1 MEVRDGPPDPKPI
14 DDAVATMEARG
25 GTRGLKRKIECAPAL
40 RGIAYAAL
48 CPWPSR
54 IGLLGFSRDGEWVL
68 GAEPSTPWLLA
79 WRANLTSAAAPLRV
93 ADATRVLPLPLLVA
107 DDEGIIEPRR
117 LVYAETPSAAVC
129 FASTFTDD
137 DGSTDWKITVARRP
151 SGVSRANSV
160 TMNFS
165 TCRGAESPGAA
176 CVRSVAGGVLAVL
189 NCGDALKF
197 LRFRAERSP
206 SPKLSPLPPLRPGT
220 KPPLARIEADG
231 RWWRTSILPFHGSKV
246 QLVASTSLLV
256 EALLAAATPRLR
268 KPPRP
273 GQSFA
278 LVDYAVAI
286 PRRRR
291 VNSDVITIAIA
302 WRSRPVAQATR
313 LAVPSSDDIVTAALL
328 DVDTET
334 GRVDV
339 FRLVD
344 VANVDAR
351 LSQAARALDDAD
363 AGAPLGDAAAVRAA
377 GGWKQYVRE
386 PVVKLHALR
395 YLTLAGRATPPQ
407 RLAGLFGS
415 SALPDVIFDKILGFW
430 KEPEPVWVLE
440 LGGRPVATFEHP
452 KYPVVI
458 DATAPPD

>member
-1 MEVRDGPPDPKPI
+1 MEVRDGPPDPEPI
-14 DDAVATMEARG
+14 DDAGAAMEVRG

-40 RGIAYAAL
+40 RRIAYAAL

-79 WRANLTSAAAPLRV
+79 WRANLTGAAAPLRV
-93 ADATRVLPLPLLVA
+93 ADASCLLPLPHVA
-107 DDEGIIEPRR
+107 NDEEGVEPRR

-151 SGVSRANSV
+151 SGVSRGHSV

-165 TCRGAESPGAA
+165 TCHGAESPSAA
-176 CVRSVAGGVLAVL
+176 WVRPVAEGVLAVL

-197 LRFRAERSP
+197 LRFRLERP
-206 SPKLSPLPPLRPGT
+206 PPPPLSPLPPLRPGT
-220 KPPLARIEADG
+220 KPPLARIEAEE
-231 RWWRTSILPFHGSKV
+231 RWWRTSMEVIGSKV
-246 QLVASTSLLV
+246 PLVARTSLDV
-256 EALLAAATPRLR
+256 EAFLAAATPRLR

-363 AGAPLGDAAAVRAA
+363 AGAPLGDAAAARAA
-377 GGWKQYVRE
+377 GGFKRYVRE

-407 RLAGLFGS
+407 RFERLFGS
-415 SALPDVIFDKILGFW
+415 SALPDVIFDKILDFW
-430 KEPEPVWVLE
+430 KEPEPPWVLE
-440 LGGRPVATFEHP
+440 LGGRPAVLYVNP
-452 KYPVVI
+452 VYPVVI

>member
-1 MEVRDGPPDPKPI
+1 
-14 DDAVATMEARG
+14 
-25 GTRGLKRKIECAPAL
+25 
-40 RGIAYAAL
+40 
-48 CPWPSR
+48 
-54 IGLLGFSRDGEWVL
+54 
-68 GAEPSTPWLLA
+68 
-79 WRANLTSAAAPLRV
+79 
-93 ADATRVLPLPLLVA
+93 
-107 DDEGIIEPRR
+107 
-117 LVYAETPSAAVC
+117 
-129 FASTFTDD
+129 
-137 DGSTDWKITVARRP
+137 
-151 SGVSRANSV
+151 
-160 TMNFS
+160 
-165 TCRGAESPGAA
+165 
-176 CVRSVAGGVLAVL
+176 VLAVL
-189 NCGDALKF
+189 NCGDAIKF
-197 LRFRAERSP
+197 LRFRLGRSP
-206 SPKLSPLPPLRPGT
+206 PPPLSPLPPLRPGT
-220 KPPLARIEADG
+220 KPPLARIEAEE
-231 RWWRTSILPFHGSKV
+231 RWWRTSMQVHGSEV
-246 QLVASTSLLV
+246 QLVARTQLDV
-256 EALLAAATPRLR
+256 EAFLAAATPRLR

-291 VNSDVITIAIA
+291 AGADVITIAIA

-377 GGWKQYVRE
+377 GGFKRYVRE

-395 YLTLAGRATPPQ
+395 YLALAGRATPPQ

-415 SALPDVIFDKILGFW
+415 SALPDVIFDKILDFW

>member
-1 MEVRDGPPDPKPI
+1 M
-14 DDAVATMEARG
+14 
-25 GTRGLKRKIECAPAL
+25 
-40 RGIAYAAL
+40 
-48 CPWPSR
+48 
-54 IGLLGFSRDGEWVL
+54 
-68 GAEPSTPWLLA
+68 
-79 WRANLTSAAAPLRV
+79 
-93 ADATRVLPLPLLVA
+93 
-107 DDEGIIEPRR
+107 
-117 LVYAETPSAAVC
+117 
-129 FASTFTDD
+129 
-137 DGSTDWKITVARRP
+137 
-151 SGVSRANSV
+151 
-160 TMNFS
+160 
-165 TCRGAESPGAA
+165 
-176 CVRSVAGGVLAVL
+176 
-189 NCGDALKF
+189 
-197 LRFRAERSP
+197 
-206 SPKLSPLPPLRPGT
+206 
-220 KPPLARIEADG
+220 
-231 RWWRTSILPFHGSKV
+231 
-246 QLVASTSLLV
+246 
-256 EALLAAATPRLR
+256 
-268 KPPRP
+268 
-273 GQSFA
+273 
-278 LVDYAVAI
+278 
-286 PRRRR
+286 
-291 VNSDVITIAIA
+291 NSDVITIAIA

-395 YLTLAGRATPPQ
+395 YLALAGRATPPK

-430 KEPEPVWVLE
+430 KEPEPAWVLE

>member
-1 MEVRDGPPDPKPI
+1 MEVRDGPPDPEPI

-40 RGIAYAAL
+40 RRIAYAAL

-93 ADATRVLPLPLLVA
+93 ADATCVLALPPVVA
-107 DDEGIIEPRR
+107 DDEEGVEPRR

-137 DGSTDWKITVARRP
+137 DGSTDWKITVAARP
-151 SGVSRANSV
+151 PGVSYV

-189 NCGDALKF
+189 NCGDTLRF
-197 LRFRAERSP
+197 LRFRLERSP
-206 SPKLSPLPPLRPGT
+206 PPPLSPLPPLRPGT
-220 KPPLARIEADG
+220 KPPLARIEAEG
-231 RWWRTSILPFHGSKV
+231 RWWRRSMQVIGSKV

-256 EALLAAATPRLR
+256 EAFLAAATPRLR

-291 VNSDVITIAIA
+291 AGADVITIAIA

-344 VANVDAR
+344 VANVDAG

-377 GGWKQYVRE
+377 GGFKRYVRE

-395 YLTLAGRATPPQ
+395 YLALAGRATPPQ
-407 RLAGLFGS
+407 RFERLFGS
-415 SALPDVIFDKILGFW
+415 SALPDVIFDKILDFW
-430 KEPEPVWVLE
+430 KEPEPPWVLE